1 VLVDRPDRIGRA
13 QILRVYLPKISAAD
27 DLDVDAI
34 AGLTPGFAGADLANL
49 VNEAALVA
57 TRRGADRV
65 TMADFSGAIERI
77 VAGLEKRNRLLNP
90 REREIV
96 AYHEI
101 GHALVAARQP
111 GCDPV
116 HKVSIVPRGIGALGY
131 TIQRPTEDRFLM
143 TKEELLAKMSVLLG
157 GRAAEQVVY
166 GHLSTGA
173 SDDLVRTTDIA
184 RSMVARYG
192 MVPELGHI
200 AYDRDRQGFLGGP
213 GGMPAERSYS
223 EQTAQAIDAAV
234 RALVDEAFAGALDI
248 LQRDRDVLERT
259 ARQLLEHETLD
270 EAQLKSLFARA

>member
-1 VLVDRPDRIGRA
+1 MP
-13 QILRVYLPKISAAD
+13 
-27 DLDVDAI
+27 
-34 AGLTPGFAGADLANL
+34 
-49 VNEAALVA
+49 
-57 TRRGADRV
+57 
-65 TMADFSGAIERI
+65 
-77 VAGLEKRNRLLNP
+77 
-90 REREIV
+90 
-96 AYHEI
+96 
-101 GHALVAARQP
+101 
-111 GCDPV
+111 
-116 HKVSIVPRGIGALGY
+116 
-131 TIQRPTEDRFLM
+131 
-143 TKEELLAKMSVLLG
+143 KEELLAKMSVLLG

-184 RSMVARYG
+184 RSMVTRYG

>member
-1 VLVDRPDRIGRA
+1 
-13 QILRVYLPKISAAD
+13 
-27 DLDVDAI
+27 
-34 AGLTPGFAGADLANL
+34 
-49 VNEAALVA
+49 
-57 TRRGADRV
+57 
-65 TMADFSGAIERI
+65 MADFSSAIERI

-184 RSMVARYG
+184 RSMVTRYG

-234 RALVDEAFAGALDI
+234 RALVDQAFAGALDI

-259 ARQLLEHETLD
+259 ARRLLEHETLD
-270 EAQLKSLFARA
+270 EAQLQALFARG